1 MERLF
6 KLFRQNIK
14 RISPDFKRSLIN
26 KIDWSEQL
34 IAIVGARGSGK
45 TTLMFQYIKENLP
58 LDNRTLYASLDDI
71 YFYENK
77 LVDLAEKFIEY
88 GGKYLFI
95 DEVHK
100 YPTWSIEVKNLYDN
114 YPDLKIVISGS
125 SILEIFK
132 SYADLSRRIIVY
144 HLPEMSFREF
154 VEFHTKV
161 KLKPHKLNEIIEN
174 HTDITNE
181 ICSHIEP
188 LPLFKKYL
196 KYGAYP
202 FFAKNINRYHEK
214 LRQII
219 ETVLDI
225 DIPQTKN
232 IEVANIA
239 KMKRLLGIISASS
252 PFKPNI
258 SNIAKVLDVHR
269 NTLLQYMHHLMKAEI
284 IYLLTSD
291 KKGDGQLAKPE
302 KIYLHNSNI
311 MYAMNENPD
320 IGNIRETFFVNQITM
335 SGNTLKYPH
344 KGDFVINDKY
354 IFEIGGKGKKFKQIA
369 DVKNSFVV
377 ADDIKYSFNN
387 KLPLW
392 LFGLLY

>member
-1 MERLF
+1 MGE
-6 KLFRQNIK
+6 
-14 RISPDFKRSLIN
+14 
-26 KIDWSEQL
+26 
-34 IAIVGARGSGK
+34 A
-45 TTLMFQYIKENLP
+45 Y
-58 LDNRTLYASLDDI
+58 
-71 YFYENK
+71 
-77 LVDLAEKFIEY
+77 
-88 GGKYLFI
+88 
-95 DEVHK
+95 
-100 YPTWSIEVKNLYDN
+100 

-125 SILEIFK
+125 SILEIFR
-132 SYADLSRRIIVY
+132 SYADLSRRITVY

-154 VEFHTKV
+154 VEFNAKV
-161 KLKPHKLNEIIEN
+161 KLSSYSLKEIIKN

-181 ICSHIEP
+181 VCTHIEP

-196 KYGAYP
+196 KYGTYP
-202 FFAKNINRYHEK
+202 FFAKNTNRYHEK

-219 ETVLDI
+219 EMVLDV

-232 IEVANIA
+232 IEIGNIS

-258 SNIAKVLDVHR
+258 SDIAKVLDVHR
-269 NTLLQYMHHLMKAEI
+269 NTLLQYMNHLAKAEI

-311 MYAMNENPD
+311 MYAMNETPN
-320 IGNIRETFFVNQITM
+320 IGNMRETFFVNQLTM
-335 SGNTLKYPH
+335 SENSLKYPRT
-344 KGDFVINDKY
+344 GDFVINDKY
-354 IFEIGGKGKKFKQIA
+354 TFEIGEKGKGFKQIA
-369 DVKNSFVV
+369 NIKNSFVV

>member
-6 KLFRQNIK
+6 ELFRQRIK
-14 RISPDFKRSLIN
+14 RISLNFKRSLYDE
-26 KIDWSEQL
+26 IDWDEQL

-45 TTLMFQYIKENLP
+45 TTLMLQYIKKNLP
-58 LDNRTLYASLDDI
+58 INKQTLYVSLDDI

-77 LVDLAEKFIEY
+77 LVDLAEKFIKY
-88 GGKYLFI
+88 GGKYLFL

-114 YPDLKIVISGS
+114 FPDLKIVISGS

-144 HLPEMSFREF
+144 KLPEMSFREF
-154 VEFHTKV
+154 IEFHKGI
-161 KLKPHKLNEIIEN
+161 KLNKYSLTEILYN
-174 HTDITNE
+174 HEKLSTE
-181 ICSHIEP
+181 INDKIKP
-188 LPLFKKYL
+188 LPAFKDYL
-196 KYGAYP
+196 KFGTYP
-202 FFAKNINRYHEK
+202 FFGKNIKRYHEK
-214 LRQII
+214 LRQVIDV
-219 ETVLDI
+219 VLNI

-232 IEVANIA
+232 IEMANIV
-239 KMKRLLGIISASS
+239 KTKKLLGIIASLS

-258 SNIAKVLDVHR
+258 TDLAKDLNVHR
-269 NTLLQYMHHLMKAEI
+269 NTLLQYLNYLAKAEI
-284 IYLLTSD
+284 IYLLPAG

-302 KIYLHNSNI
+302 KIYLHNTNI

-320 IGNIRETFFVNQITM
+320 IGNMRETFFVNQIVNANNKLQY
-335 SGNTLKYPH
+335 SK
-344 KGDFVINDKY
+344 KGDFLINNKFT
-354 IFEIGGKGKKFKQIA
+354 FEIGGKGKKFKQIA
-369 DVKNSFVV
+369 DIKNSFVV
-377 ADDIKYSFNN
+377 ADEIEYGFEN

>member
-14 RISPDFKRSLIN
+14 RTSPDFKRSLIN

-58 LDNRTLYASLDDI
+58 LDNRILYVSLDDI
-71 YFYENK
+71 YFYENR

-161 KLKPHKLNEIIEN
+161 KLSSYSLNEIIEN

-181 ICSHIEP
+181 VCLHIEP

-196 KYGAYP
+196 KYGSYP
-202 FFAKNINRYHEK
+202 FFAKNLNRYHEK

-232 IEVANIA
+232 IEIANIS

-269 NTLLQYMHHLMKAEI
+269 NTLLQYIHHLMKAEI
-284 IYLLTSD
+284 IYLLPSD
-291 KKGDGQLAKPE
+291 KKGDGQLTKPE

-311 MYAMNENPD
+311 MYAMNEDPD

-335 SGNTLKYPH
+335 SGNTLKYPY
-344 KGDFVINDKY
+344 KGDFIINDNY
-354 IFEIGGKGKKFKQIA
+354 IFEIGRKGKKFKQIA

-392 LFGLLY
+392 LFGMMY